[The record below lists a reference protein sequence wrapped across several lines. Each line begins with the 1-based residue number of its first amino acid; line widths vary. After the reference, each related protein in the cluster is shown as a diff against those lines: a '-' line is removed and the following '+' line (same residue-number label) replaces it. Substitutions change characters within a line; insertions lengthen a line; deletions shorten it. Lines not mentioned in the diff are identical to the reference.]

1 MGTNPIDGHICHK
14 WFVDLVFFTAWKY
27 LSGIFRND
35 IPFGLRD
42 FFQECYACGLKWL
55 MTCTNG
61 GEPNGEQNSIK
72 MANILWTVETHCI
85 FISLIDHDKRFN
97 IVNETPGVN
106 QSKNKTF
113 TILFI
118 FTIYIQIWKYTKWPN
133 KEMML
138 LCPLFPLECSH
149 SKVTLILNGVSL
161 TINHVTDIWRQH
173 GALNKSKWLYWNDLY
188 PKQNANWF
196 MIAHKMISRRY

>member
-1 MGTNPIDGHICHK
+1 MVITSNGRFYGHAPSMST
-14 WFVDLVFFTAWKY
+14 FVDLVLYTVWKY
-27 LSGIFRND
+27 LNGRFRND

-42 FFQECYACGLKWL
+42 FFQECYACRLKWL

-72 MANILWTVETHCI
+72 MANILRTVETYWVCI
-85 FISLIDHDKRFN
+85 GLTEHVKRFN

-138 LCPLFPLECSH
+138 LCPLFHLECSH

-161 TINHVTDIWRQH
+161 TINHVTDIWRQD
-173 GALNKSKWLYWNDLY
+173 GALNKSKWLYWNDL
-188 PKQNANWF
+188 
-196 MIAHKMISRRY
+196 

>member
-1 MGTNPIDGHICHK
+1 MVIMSNGRFYGHAPSMST
-14 WFVDLVFFTAWKY
+14 FVDLVLYTVWKY
-27 LSGIFRND
+27 LNGRFRND

-42 FFQECYACGLKWL
+42 FFQECYACRLKWL

-72 MANILWTVETHCI
+72 MANILRTVETYWVCI
-85 FISLIDHDKRFN
+85 GLTEHGKRFN

-118 FTIYIQIWKYTKWPN
+118 FTIYIQIWKYTK
-133 KEMML
+133 
-138 LCPLFPLECSH
+138 
-149 SKVTLILNGVSL
+149 
-161 TINHVTDIWRQH
+161 
-173 GALNKSKWLYWNDLY
+173 
-188 PKQNANWF
+188 
-196 MIAHKMISRRY
+196 